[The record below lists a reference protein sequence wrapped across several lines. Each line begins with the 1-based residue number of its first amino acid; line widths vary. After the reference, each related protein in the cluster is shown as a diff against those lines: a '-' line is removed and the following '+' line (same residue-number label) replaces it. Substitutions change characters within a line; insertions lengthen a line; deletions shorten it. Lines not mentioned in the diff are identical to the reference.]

1 MKALKLENTMTRSL
15 LTVRWNLSL
24 EDAWKMM
31 KERSIRHLPVLD
43 AEGGLIGILSD
54 RDVKRAMDPVH
65 STFMQGA
72 IVGDF
77 MSWPILS
84 VEQDASLL
92 DALAILLE
100 QKVSAVLVTKNN
112 FPSGILTSEDL
123 LRLLRDMLRDGESG
137 RRIRLMNSVC
147 SPYVQEL
154 IREASSAGI

>member
-1 MKALKLENTMTRSL
+1 MTRSL

-84 VEQDASLL
+84 VEQDAS
-92 DALAILLE
+92 
-100 QKVSAVLVTKNN
+100 
-112 FPSGILTSEDL
+112 
-123 LRLLRDMLRDGESG
+123 
-137 RRIRLMNSVC
+137 
-147 SPYVQEL
+147 
-154 IREASSAGI
+154 